1 MKIFPVGEGFLK
13 KKNYKGL
20 HFLLWLMRVVNQTEQ
35 LAKQTSTWSQQ
46 YLDKLQRENL
56 NFFFTTVRD
65 RQQILLDD

>member
-1 MKIFPVGEGFLK
+1 MKIFSVGEGFFK

-20 HFLLWLMRVVNQTEQ
+20 QFLLWLMRVVNQIKQ